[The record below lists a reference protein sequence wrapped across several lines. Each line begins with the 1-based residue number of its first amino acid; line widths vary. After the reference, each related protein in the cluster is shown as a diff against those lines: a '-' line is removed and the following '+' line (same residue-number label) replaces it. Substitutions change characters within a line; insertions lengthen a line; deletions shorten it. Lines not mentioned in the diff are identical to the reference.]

1 MMIFANLQYPI
12 AHILG
17 CESLAF
23 FVFSLFRLPTTA
35 MSSGLGYY
43 FFLSV
48 AFVYLY
54 MIAAIFAILSF
65 YLFFSIFNLD
75 DADWIAEPQFWT

>member
-1 MMIFANLQYPI
+1 MVMMIFANLQYPI

-54 MIAAIFAILSF
+54 MIAAMSFSF
-65 YLFFSIFNLD
+65 YLFFLPFLISMTQIG
-75 DADWIAEPQFWT
+75 